1 MFDKTPPKGMRDILP
16 EDLLLREKISDTIK
30 GVYRSYG
37 FTGIE
42 TPCVE
47 DLGLLTSKQGG
58 DNEKLIFKIL
68 KRGEKLE
75 NSSADDLCDLGLRY
89 DLTVPLTRYFANN
102 CGKLPS
108 VFKAMQTGSVWRAE
122 RPQKGRFRQFVQC
135 DIDIINEESFLA
147 ETELILATGE
157 ALEKLG
163 LPDFCVRVNDRRLL
177 KALALACGFCE
188 KDFDKVFV
196 TLDKLDKIG
205 ADGVEKELSE
215 AFGADGAKKL
225 VELTESLGDENEKAA
240 LEKACSICPEAGENL
255 VNIFGTVRACGFEK
269 IRFDA
274 SLVRGMNYYTGTIFE
289 ISYGDYGI
297 SVGGGGRYDELL
309 GKLIGGKVCAC
320 GFSIGF
326 ERIFNILKDKGMTV
340 DDGQGKVVFLAEKNA
355 SPAVLSSALSAAAQK
370 RTEGNVCLVLKKIK
384 NFGFQLSSLKQAG
397 YTEFFVCSEQ
407 GIKKLD

>member
-1 MFDKTPPKGMRDILP
+1 MRDILP

-75 NSSADDLCDLGLRY
+75 NSSADDISDLGLRY

-163 LPDFCVRVNDRRLL
+163 VPDFCVRVNDRRLL

-215 AFGADGAKKL
+215 AFGADGAKKRG
-225 VELTESLGDENEKAA
+225 ELTESLGDDNEKAA
-240 LEKACSICPEAGENL
+240 LEKDCSLCPEAGENL

-340 DDGQGKVVFLAEKNA
+340 DDGQGKVVFLTEKNA

-370 RTEGNVCLVLKKIK
+370 RTEGNVCLVLKKI
-384 NFGFQLSSLKQAG
+384 
-397 YTEFFVCSEQ
+397 
-407 GIKKLD
+407 

>member
-1 MFDKTPPKGMRDILP
+1 MR
-16 EDLLLREKISDTIK
+16 
-30 GVYRSYG
+30 
-37 FTGIE
+37 
-42 TPCVE
+42 
-47 DLGLLTSKQGG
+47 LGL
-58 DNEKLIFKIL
+58 
-68 KRGEKLE
+68 
-75 NSSADDLCDLGLRY
+75 ALR
-89 DLTVPLTRYFANN
+89 
-102 CGKLPS
+102 
-108 VFKAMQTGSVWRAE
+108 
-122 RPQKGRFRQFVQC
+122 
-135 DIDIINEESFLA
+135 
-147 ETELILATGE
+147 
-157 ALEKLG
+157 
-163 LPDFCVRVNDRRLL
+163 
-177 KALALACGFCE
+177 
-188 KDFDKVFV
+188 FDGAAHKVFC
-196 TLDKLDKIG
+196 
-205 ADGVEKELSE
+205 VEKELSE

-240 LEKACSICPEAGENL
+240 LEKACSLCPEAGENL

-340 DDGQGKVVFLAEKNA
+340 DDGQGKVVFLTEKNA